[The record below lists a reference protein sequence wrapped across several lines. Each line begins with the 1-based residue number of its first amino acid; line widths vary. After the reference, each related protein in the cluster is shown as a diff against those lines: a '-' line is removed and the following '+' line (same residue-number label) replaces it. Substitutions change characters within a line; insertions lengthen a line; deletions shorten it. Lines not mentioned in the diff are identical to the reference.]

1 MEIIAM
7 ARHGRKR
14 SWHTSRF
21 QRLPC
26 KATESVDT
34 KTFTPILSDK
44 VRASWRRM
52 KTKLWTA
59 LLALYIVW
67 GSTYLAIRFAVE
79 TIPPFLHAALRFLV
93 SGAILFT
100 WQRLSGEPAPT
111 KGNWKATA
119 IVGTLLLVGGNGLVS
134 LAEKNIPSGIAALVI
149 STSPFWLVLFES
161 LRAGGTK
168 PNWQSLIGLV
178 IGFGGVFYLIGPA
191 EITGGE
197 HQFDSFSL
205 ILLLCAPFLWSLG
218 SIYAR
223 GADMP
228 KSTLMSTGMQML
240 MGAVSLFI
248 VSVLTGE
255 LNGFNFGDVS
265 MRSWWGLI
273 YLITF
278 GSLIGFVA
286 YGWLLHNAPVSLLS
300 TYAYV
305 NPVVAVFLGWW
316 LANENVD
323 ARVAVASAVII
334 GSVIFINWARQ
345 LGGKKPNASH
355 VPQEV
360 E

>member
-1 MEIIAM
+1 
-7 ARHGRKR
+7 
-14 SWHTSRF
+14 
-21 QRLPC
+21 
-26 KATESVDT
+26 
-34 KTFTPILSDK
+34 
-44 VRASWRRM
+44 M

-79 TIPPFLHAALRFLV
+79 TIPPFMHASMRFLI
-93 SGAILFT
+93 SGIILYL
-100 WQRLSGEPAPT
+100 WRRAAGDAMPT
-111 KGNWKATA
+111 ASNWKSTA
-119 IVGTLLLVGGNGLVS
+119 IVGTFLLLGGNGLVS

-161 LRAGGTK
+161 MRAGGNK
-168 PNWQSLIGLV
+168 PNWQSILGLV
-178 IGFGGVFYLIGPA
+178 IGFGGVFLLIGPS
-191 EITGGE
+191 EITGSKQE
-197 HQFDSFSL
+197 FNTVSV
-205 ILLLCAPFLWSLG
+205 ILLLIAPFLWSLG

-240 MGAVSLFI
+240 TGSVSLFI

-255 LNGFNFGDVS
+255 LNGFSFGDVS

-278 GSLIGFVA
+278 GSLVGFVS
-286 YGWLLHNAPVSLLS
+286 YGWLLHNAPVSLTS

-305 NPVVAVFLGWW
+305 NPVVAVFLGWL
-316 LANENVD
+316 LANEELN
-323 ARVAVASAVII
+323 ARIGLASAIII

-345 LGGKKPNASH
+345 LKAKEKPLQIAA
-355 VPQEV
+355 QESSD
-360 E
+360 